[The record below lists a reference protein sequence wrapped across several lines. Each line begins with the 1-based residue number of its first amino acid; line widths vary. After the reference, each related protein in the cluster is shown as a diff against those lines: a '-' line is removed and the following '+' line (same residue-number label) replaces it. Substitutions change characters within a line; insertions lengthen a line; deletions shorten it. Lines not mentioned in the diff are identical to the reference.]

1 VIRERNHDSARVEVD
16 RPPGQGGLGVCNGR
30 RRDGS
35 YAAQAHA
42 LVIDAYFSGTLS
54 SSTGATQSQI
64 ETTIQNA
71 ATAVASL
78 YSNPGT
84 INILFA
90 TQSMNSL
97 GESETAQY
105 TLSYSAYTSALAADA
120 AAHPANTTLAA
131 AVAHLSSG
139 NSDSIISATPALLSV
154 GLGLSG
160 YGPNI
165 GIYDGIILLSSTQP
179 LDYTNRNPTNGMY
192 DAMRVIEH
200 EIDEVLGGGGQGS
213 TLNAVAACG
222 LDNADNCDPQTD
234 GNANTS
240 YDMGP
245 LDLYRYACGSTTPSF
260 TTSPG
265 ANACL
270 SVNGGAADIVQFN
283 QDRDGDYGDFA
294 NESSGCADCEFPT
307 TSNCPDY
314 VQDAFSCP
322 DQAADET
329 TSSPEYQMMEAIGYD
344 PAVPEPASALLLS
357 AGVGGTAILRGRRR
371 ARHLK
376 VPATLTAAVN

>member
-1 VIRERNHDSARVEVD
+1 MIRPGWKLIGRLGRAAWLASAIV
-16 RPPGQGGLGVCNGR
+16 LM
-30 RRDGS
+30 
-35 YAAQAHA
+35 ATQAHA
-42 LVIDAYFSGTLS
+42 LVIDAYFTGTLS

-71 ATAVASL
+71 ANAVASL

-84 INILFA
+84 VNILFA
-90 TQSMNSL
+90 TQSMTSL

-120 AAHPANTTLAA
+120 AAHPGNTTLAA

-139 NSDSIISATPALLSV
+139 NSDSIIAATPALLTV

-165 GIYDGIILLSSTQP
+165 GIYDGIILLSSSQP

-213 TLNAVAACG
+213 TLNAVADCG
-222 LDNADNCDPQTD
+222 LDNADSCNPQTN

-260 TTSPG
+260 TSSSD

-270 SVNGGAADIVQFN
+270 SVDGGATDIVQFN
-283 QDRDGDYGDFA
+283 QNSDGDYGDFA
-294 NESSGCADCEFPT
+294 NESSGCAGCEFPT

-322 DQAADET
+322 DQAANET

-344 PAVPEPASALLLS
+344 PAVPEPASAALLS
-357 AGVGGTAILRGRRR
+357 VGIGGIAVLAGRRR
-371 ARHLK
+371 PRPMK
-376 VPATLTAAVN
+376 VPAILTAAASR